1 MNNKIIGVILI
12 LLSFG
17 GGWLWMDYQ
26 TALYAP
32 AVKAEKVY
40 VEINKGDSLNVI
52 ADKLAAQNLAIKPIW
67 FKVIAF
73 QNNSARKLRTGE
85 YELSQG
91 MTIRNIIDLFVQ
103 GKTRQYAI
111 TFPEGWNFKEITREI
126 RDNPNLEHT
135 LDNIPVEQIMVQ
147 LDANITM
154 PEGQFFPDTYFF
166 EKHMSDISLLKRAYD
181 KMQSVLQEEWKN
193 KAEGLPFKN
202 PYEALI
208 LASIIEKETGTE
220 AERPLIAGVF
230 IRRLKNGIPL
240 QTDPTVIYGM
250 GDQYHGNIRYS
261 DLKNPTPYNT
271 YLVKGLPPT
280 PIAMPG
286 RQTLHSVLHPDNSD
300 TLYFVARGDGTH
312 VFSSTLKEHNQAVNL
327 YQRQLK

>member
-32 AVKAEKVY
+32 AVKEEKVY

-261 DLKNPTPYNT
+261 DLKNP
-271 YLVKGLPPT
+271 
-280 PIAMPG
+280 
-286 RQTLHSVLHPDNSD
+286 
-300 TLYFVARGDGTH
+300 
-312 VFSSTLKEHNQAVNL
+312 
-327 YQRQLK
+327 

>member
-32 AVKAEKVY
+32 AVKAEKVS
-40 VEINKGDSLNVI
+40 VEISKGDSLNVI

-73 QNNSARKLRTGE
+73 QGNSAKKLRTGE

-111 TFPEGWNFKEITREI
+111 TFPEGWNFKEVMQEI

-135 LDNIPVEQIMVQ
+135 LDDIPVEQVMVQ
-147 LDANITM
+147 LGAQIKM

-181 KMQSVLQEEWKN
+181 KMHSVLQEEWKN
-193 KAEGLPFKN
+193 KAEGLPFKT

-230 IRRLKNGIPL
+230 IRRLKHGIPL

-250 GDQYHGNIRYS
+250 GDQYHGNIRSS

-286 RQTLHSVLHPDNSD
+286 LQALHSVLHPDDSD